1 MICGDMDSVRPEV
14 LDAFTDARIV
24 RDDDQYSTD
33 LTKTLRLLGCLH
45 ESAFRNAASKHESI
59 DVAIL
64 GGLEG
69 RADQALSQLHQLYAS
84 SKAKPDGVGDLYLVT
99 ASSVIMLLEKGLNR
113 IRTPVAPGCFTEM
126 AGIVPLARP
135 ARLTTRGFEWNLDNE
150 EMEFGRFISTSN
162 HIMDGEVEVETSEP
176 VIFTLELG

>member
-1 MICGDMDSVRPEV
+1 MDSIRQEV
-14 LDAFTDARIV
+14 LDAFTDTKII
-24 RDDDQYSTD
+24 RDHDQYSTD
-33 LTKTLRLLGCLH
+33 LTKTLRQLGSLH
-45 ESAFRNAASKHESI
+45 ESAFPNDASEHDSI
-59 DVAIL
+59 DVAIF

-84 SKAKPDGVGDLYLVT
+84 SKAKLAGGIGDLYLVT
-99 ASSVIMLLEKGLNR
+99 ASSVIMLLEKGLNQ
-113 IRTPVAPGCFTEM
+113 IRTPVASGCFTEM

-162 HIMDGEVEVETSEP
+162 HIMHGEVEVETSEP

>member
-1 MICGDMDSVRPEV
+1 MDSIRPEV
-14 LDAFTDARIV
+14 LNAFNHIN
-24 RDDDQYSTD
+24 DDDQYSTD
-33 LTKTLRLLGCLH
+33 LTKTLRQLGLLH
-45 ESAFRNAASKHESI
+45 ESDFRNAESKHEST
-59 DVAIL
+59 DVAIF

-84 SKAKPDGVGDLYLVT
+84 SAAKPGGIGDLYLVT

-113 IRTPVAPGCFTEM
+113 IRTPVATGCFTVM

-135 ARLTTRGFEWNLDNE
+135 ATLTTRGFEWNLDNE

-162 HIMDGEVEVETSEP
+162 HIMRGEVEVETSEP

>member
-1 MICGDMDSVRPEV
+1 MICGDMDSIRPEV
-14 LDAFTDARIV
+14 LDAFNHIHIV

-33 LTKTLRLLGCLH
+33 LTKTLRQLGTLH
-45 ESAFRNAASKHESI
+45 ESDFRNAESKYEST

-84 SKAKPDGVGDLYLVT
+84 SNDKPGGIGDLYLVT

-113 IRTPVAPGCFTEM
+113 IRTPVAPGCFTKM

-135 ARLTTRGFEWNLDNE
+135 ATLTTRGFEWNLENE
-150 EMEFGRFISTSN
+150 EMDFGRFISTSN